1 MMLLSPSS
9 LFYRLLDQF
18 LKPSSLLRR
27 WINSAPADESSGVLD
42 IIDHRTERRY
52 QIPISNNAIEA
63 KYIQAISSSNGLNV
77 VERMTHG
84 LRVLDPGFRITAV
97 TKSRITLVD
106 GAKGTIQYRQHSID
120 ELFGHHDFEEVAH
133 LLIWGVLPSAE
144 MKQKLRIKLNDA
156 LTPPPLVVD
165 AIQKF
170 PSDAPPFSIILAG
183 LAAYAASDP
192 SSVPTAADQP
202 SMYRGDLELIDKA
215 LVRTISSMAVL
226 VALLYCRQRNRAF
239 TPPDPQGSFI
249 FNVLLMMGFVDDG
262 TKLPKPAVVES
273 LERLWVLYCDHE
285 MTNSTAAFL
294 HVASTLADPISCCS
308 AFLVSANGPLHGG
321 AIDLAYKAFVK
332 LGTPDN
338 VPAMIADVKSK
349 KYRLFGYGHRIY
361 KTVDP
366 RAKFIK
372 TMLDEYTGMSQ
383 QNSLLAV
390 ALEIDKI
397 ASTDSYFTSRNLK
410 ANADLYGCFV
420 YTALYVSSSS
430 SLLPKPRLLTKR
442 WG

>member
-1 MMLLSPSS
+1 
-9 LFYRLLDQF
+9 
-18 LKPSSLLRR
+18 
-27 WINSAPADESSGVLD
+27 
-42 IIDHRTERRY
+42 
-52 QIPISNNAIEA
+52 
-63 KYIQAISSSNGLNV
+63 
-77 VERMTHG
+77 
-84 LRVLDPGFRITAV
+84 
-97 TKSRITLVD
+97 
-106 GAKGTIQYRQHSID
+106 
-120 ELFGHHDFEEVAH
+120 
-133 LLIWGVLPSAE
+133 
-144 MKQKLRIKLNDA
+144 
-156 LTPPPLVVD
+156 
-165 AIQKF
+165 
-170 PSDAPPFSIILAG
+170 
-183 LAAYAASDP
+183 
-192 SSVPTAADQP
+192 
-202 SMYRGDLELIDKA
+202 MYRGDLELIDKA

-262 TKLPKPAVVES
+262 TKSPKPAVVES

-332 LGTPDN
+332 LGTPEN